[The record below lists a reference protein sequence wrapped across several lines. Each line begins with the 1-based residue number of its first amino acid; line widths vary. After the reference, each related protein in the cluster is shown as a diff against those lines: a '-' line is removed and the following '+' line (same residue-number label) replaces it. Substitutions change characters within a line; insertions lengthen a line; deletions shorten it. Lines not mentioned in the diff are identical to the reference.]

1 MLTLIDL
8 AGAVALLLWGVHMVR
23 SGVERAY
30 GPALRRMLG
39 RMLGNRL
46 RAFAAGLGV
55 TAVLQSSTATG
66 LMVTSFAAGGL
77 VDLTPGL
84 AVMLGANVGTTL
96 IVQVLAFNVTWLA
109 GLGILAGF
117 LMFRRGGGSRVH
129 DLGRVLI
136 GLGLMLTALDELE
149 ALVEPLGSTPAL
161 HAAFA
166 ALASQP
172 GLAVLLGAV
181 LAWAA
186 HSSAAVV
193 LLVISLSGNGIL
205 ALPAAIAIVLGA
217 NLGSAVNPLIEGA
230 GTDPAARRLPLGNLL
245 NRVFGT
251 LAVLVTLPL
260 VAPPLAR
267 LGLSPGR
274 LVADFHTGFNLVLAL
289 LFFPFLKPYAWFLQR
304 LLPARVT
311 AAAPDRPLY
320 LDSALAESPP
330 LALAAAARE
339 ALRMADVLE
348 TMLGDTAAAITRGDR
363 KRLATVK
370 SLDDVLDR
378 LNAAIKDYLI
388 GLDPDR
394 LAETDHRRLAQLLT
408 FATHLEQA
416 GDLVEHNLA
425 PLAAKRLKR
434 GLAFSVEGEAEIARL
449 LERLA
454 ANLRTAAAVLMTED
468 PRAARELANEKAV
481 FRDLEASATTGHFQR
496 LRERRIESMETSALH
511 LDLVRHL
518 KEVNAHLVAAAAYPV
533 LEGQGELLTSR
544 VRQDG

>member
-39 RMLGNRL
+39 RMLGGRL

-96 IVQVLAFNVTWLA
+96 IVQVLSFNVTWL
-109 GLGILAGF
+109 GWLAVLVGV

-149 ALVEPLGSTPAL
+149 ALVAPLGHTEAL
-161 HAAFA
+161 SAALG

-172 GLAVLLGAV
+172 GIAVLLGAV
-181 LAWAA
+181 LAWGA

-193 LLVISLSGNGIL
+193 LLVVSLSGNGGL
-205 ALPAAIAIVLGA
+205 GLPAAIALVVGA
-217 NLGSAVNPLIEGA
+217 NLGSAINPLMEAA
-230 GTDPAARRLPLGNLL
+230 GPDPAGRRLPLGNLL
-245 NRVFGT
+245 NRVLGTIVMLAAFG
-251 LAVLVTLPL
+251 LIIPALKD
-260 VAPPLAR
+260 
-267 LGLSPGR
+267 LGLPSGR
-274 LVADFHTGFNLVLAL
+274 LIADFHTAFNLVLAIA
-289 LFFPFLKPYAWFLQR
+289 FFPFLTPYAGLLRR
-304 LLPARVT
+304 LLPAVPGAT
-311 AAAPDRPLY
+311 APDRPIY
-320 LDSALAESPP
+320 LDPALAESPP

-348 TMLGDTAAAITRGDR
+348 RMLTDTIVALKGSDR
-363 KRLATVK
+363 KRLAQVK
-370 SLDDVLDR
+370 ALDTVLDR
-378 LNAAIKDYLI
+378 LNSAIKQYLT

-394 LAETDHRRLAQLLT
+394 LADPDHRRVAQLLG
-408 FATHLEQA
+408 FATHIEQA
-416 GDLVEHNLA
+416 GDLVEQNIGGLA
-425 PLAAKRLKR
+425 TKRIKR
-434 GLAFSVEGEAEIARL
+434 GVAFSTEGEAEIGRL
-449 LERLA
+449 LERLT
-454 ANLRTAAAVLMTED
+454 ANLRTAAAVLMTDD
-468 PRAARELANEKAV
+468 PRAARELAAEKTV
-481 FRDLEASATTGHFQR
+481 FRDLEAAATSGHYQR
-496 LRERRIESMETSALH
+496 LRERRVASMETSALH
-511 LDLVRHL
+511 LDLVRHI

>member
-39 RMLGNRL
+39 RMLGDRL
-46 RAFAAGLGV
+46 RASAAGFAV

-84 AVMLGANVGTTL
+84 AVMLGANVGTTV
-96 IVQVLAFNVTWLA
+96 IVQVLSFNVTWLGWLA
-109 GLGILAGF
+109 ILAGV

-136 GLGLMLTALDELE
+136 GIGLMLSALDELE
-149 ALVEPLGSTPAL
+149 ALVAPLGHTAAL
-161 HAAFA
+161 HAAFG

-172 GLAVLLGAV
+172 GLAVLLGTV

-186 HSSAAVV
+186 HSSAAIV
-193 LLVISLSGNGIL
+193 LLVISLSGHGAL
-205 ALPAAIAIVLGA
+205 ALPAAIALVVGA
-217 NLGSAVNPLIEGA
+217 NLGSAINPLIEGI
-230 GTDPAARRLPLGNLL
+230 GPDPAARRLPLGNLL
-245 NRVFGT
+245 NRALGAIVV
-251 LAVLVTLPL
+251 LAMLPFL
-260 VAPPLAR
+260 APLLGHLGLPFAR
-267 LGLSPGR
+267 LI
-274 LVADFHTGFNLVLAL
+274 ADFHTGFNLVLAL
-289 LFFPFLKPYAWFLQR
+289 LFFPFLMPYAKLLRR
-304 LLPARVT
+304 LLPAT
-311 AAAPDRPLY
+311 AGAASPDRPIY
-320 LDSALAESPP
+320 LDPALAESPP

-348 TMLGDTAAAITRGDR
+348 VMLNDTIAAIKGGER
-363 KRLATVK
+363 KRLAEVK
-370 SLDDVLDR
+370 SLDTVLDR
-378 LNAAIKDYLI
+378 LNAAIKQYLT

-394 LAETDHRRLAQLLT
+394 LADADHRRLTQLLT

-425 PLAAKRLKR
+425 ALASKRIKR
-434 GLAFSVEGEAEIARL
+434 GLAFSVEGETEIARL
-449 LERLA
+449 LERLT

-468 PRAARELANEKAV
+468 PRAARELAAEKAI
-481 FRDLEASATTGHFQR
+481 FRDLETAATSGHFQR
-496 LRERRIESMETSALH
+496 LRERRIESVETSALH
-511 LDLVRHL
+511 LDLVRHI

-544 VRQDG
+544 VRQEG